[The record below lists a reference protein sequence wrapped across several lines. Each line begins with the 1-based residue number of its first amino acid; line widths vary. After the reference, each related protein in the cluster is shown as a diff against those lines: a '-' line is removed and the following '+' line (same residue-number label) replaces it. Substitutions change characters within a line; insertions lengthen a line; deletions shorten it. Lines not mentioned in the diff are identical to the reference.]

1 MDLIYWLLLKKVP
14 GVGDKTFY
22 NALQYFDE
30 PKNIFTASTQQLID
44 SNVFKSKSIDYIEN
58 IDKNSINNDLD
69 WQQQEGCYIITI
81 ADTTYPQK
89 LLEINDPPPL
99 LWIRGSIALLQ
110 QQQLA
115 IVGSRNPTT
124 GGANTATEFA
134 QKLANDIIIT
144 SGMASGID
152 SCAHLGALEA
162 GQSTIAVCGTGLD
175 RIYPAK
181 NSNLAKQ
188 IATTGAL
195 VSELPIGT
203 RPLASNFPRRNRI
216 ITGMSDGV
224 LVVEALVKSGSMI
237 SARSSLEQ
245 GREVFAI
252 PGSIHNPLSEGPHS
266 LIKDGAF
273 LVEKPQDIADILG
286 LSHITNTDHTPPAEN
301 ILLPYLDY
309 NGVSFDEL
317 VLKSG
322 LDTATITNNLL
333 ELEMSGI
340 IEYVN
345 NSYVLLQKV

>member
-1 MDLIYWLLLKKVP
+1 
-14 GVGDKTFY
+14 
-22 NALQYFDE
+22 
-30 PKNIFTASTQQLID
+30 
-44 SNVFKSKSIDYIEN
+44 
-58 IDKNSINNDLD
+58 
-69 WQQQEGCYIITI
+69 
-81 ADTTYPQK
+81 
-89 LLEINDPPPL
+89 
-99 LWIRGSIALLQ
+99 
-110 QQQLA
+110 
-115 IVGSRNPTT
+115 
-124 GGANTATEFA
+124 
-134 QKLANDIIIT
+134 
-144 SGMASGID
+144 
-152 SCAHLGALEA
+152 
-162 GQSTIAVCGTGLD
+162 
-175 RIYPAK
+175 
-181 NSNLAKQ
+181 
-188 IATTGAL
+188 
-195 VSELPIGT
+195 
-203 RPLASNFPRRNRI
+203 
-216 ITGMSDGV
+216 MSDGV

-273 LVEKPQDIADILG
+273 LVENPQDIADILG